1 MLYTPQMKID
11 LLHINPGNPTQRTLD
26 LFSAAVLFFYSLLKK
41 MRTVPVFFSLKFRG
55 DDPAVENDRELVTA
69 FLNGDMKSFEI
80 IVERYKDMIFNL
92 CYNIMKDYDEAGDCA
107 QDVFIK
113 IHRNLHRFEFRSSL
127 STWLYSIAVNTC
139 RNRLSNSYLRRVIP
153 VGEGGVISFIHR
165 ESDNPAAEFEKLEK
179 EEAVRNAVAKL
190 PDEERILIVLRDFEG
205 RDYDDISEITGVKT
219 GTIKSRISR
228 GRHRLRGLLEGVLP

>member
-1 MLYTPQMKID
+1 MKSEPVHIQPANP
-11 LLHINPGNPTQRTLD
+11 LLITRNYFQVIINIFLR
-26 LFSAAVLFFYSLLKK
+26 SMEK
-41 MRTVPVFFSLKFRG
+41 MRTFPGFFSLKIRENGIERG
-55 DDPAVENDRELVTA
+55 DDRDLVTA
-69 FLNGDMKSFEI
+69 FLNGDMKSFET
-80 IVERYKDMIFNL
+80 IVERYRDMIFNL

-113 IHRNLHRFEFRSSL
+113 MHKNIHRFEFRSSL

-139 RNRLSNSYLRRVIP
+139 RNRLSASYFRRVFP
-153 VGEGGVISFIHR
+153 MGEGGMIDFLHR
-165 ESDNPAAEFEKLEK
+165 DGDNPAADFEKTEK
-179 EEAVRNAVAKL
+179 EEAVRQAVAKL

-205 RDYDDISEITGVKT
+205 RDYEEISVITGVKT

>member
-1 MLYTPQMKID
+1 MKSVTVHIQPSNP
-11 LLHINPGNPTQRTLD
+11 LLIAWKYFPVIINIFLR
-26 LFSAAVLFFYSLLKK
+26 SIKK
-41 MRTVPVFFSLKFRG
+41 MRTFPGFFSLKIRENG
-55 DDPAVENDRELVTA
+55 IKGEDDRDLVTA
-69 FLNGDMKSFEI
+69 FLNGDMNSFET
-80 IVERYKDMIFNL
+80 IVERYRDMIFNL

-113 IHRNLHRFEFRSSL
+113 MHRNIHRFEFRSSL

-139 RNRLSNSYLRRVIP
+139 RNRLSASYFRRVFP
-153 VGEGGVISFIHR
+153 MGEGGMIDFIHR
-165 ESDNPAAEFEKLEK
+165 DGDNPAAEFEKTEK
-179 EEAVRNAVAKL
+179 EEAVREAVAKL

-205 RDYDDISEITGVKT
+205 RDYEEISVITGVKT